1 MATTVVMPLADYPEQ
16 SRVLGPAA
24 VPTGITQV
32 MFSVQRNTPADVT
45 IWPSAAVTISL
56 VVEVSYDAGSTW
68 RPLMN
73 FVASGGQ
80 VIDKDTGVA
89 APVSAGVCTLDQ
101 PGLSGRQVRGTLTIA
116 GGTLRSSAS
125 VTTL

>member
-16 SRVLGPAA
+16 SRVLGPAV
-24 VPTGITQV
+24 VPAGITQV
-32 MFSVQRNTPADVT
+32 MFSVQRNTPADAT

-56 VVEVSYDAGSTW
+56 VVEVSYDNGGTW

-73 FVASGGQ
+73 FASSGGQ
-80 VIDKDTGVA
+80 VIDKDTGLA
-89 APVSAGVCTLDQ
+89 APISAGSCTLTQ
-101 PGLSGRQVRGTLTIA
+101 PELSTRQVRGTLTIA